1 MEGSGD
7 MLAIYNFNENDM
19 LDGSSALEFPDLD
32 FVYADADSHTNEIAE
47 LYSYTEQAEFQHNVK
62 AFEDQMELY
71 KLPPCWQKLTD
82 ADQNGIILKLLDQLD
97 MSKKNLRMKAA
108 RCILYLAQGCW
119 AEVQSDQEQQA
130 WARKNVMMLYRNG
143 VFGAFVELLNL
154 EIDNSSTANIAMR
167 KIAVSLADSVDLRVI
182 LSVLYIITEV
192 MRAEKESKSQEYDHL
207 VSTFVTEITYP
218 IEDELLSV
226 KLLGMVTQFCTGMAP
241 HFPMKKVLLLLWKI
255 SLVSLGGMDTLK
267 DLKDKYRAAAG
278 LLQNREDTLEISKVM
293 RASSPPITAPSN
305 DDNQNAKRS
314 RPSRRVCT
322 NPSQSQES
330 LIKQSSL
337 DEQEQLGLEM
347 ETSNTENEEDLSDY
361 FRQYEDPINGTASS
375 AASATAGEEG
385 STAGEGGGGATT
397 GTETSTGAT
406 DGVEGTKD
414 EEQSSPPPVD
424 EAAAAPV
431 EEEPPQEISN
441 RLPWAPKIRRKDID
455 IFLNNSRSKF
465 IGYTLKDDHETLA
478 GLPQPIQEG
487 FKTLKKHMYVS
498 LADVQIR
505 REEEINRNPLS
516 TSEGEIALTPTEIL
530 YQAML
535 PNLSQY
541 MISLLKI
548 LLAAAPTSKA
558 KTESINIMADVLPED
573 MPMTVTQST
582 KLGIDVSRHKEITV
596 KAVSAILLLYLK
608 HFKINHIY
616 QFEFMSQH
624 LVFANC
630 IPLVLKFF
638 NQDIMSYVGSKN
650 VIPIMDFPACVIGE
664 QPELT
669 SETMIIG
676 DSAPYSWRNVFSCIN
691 LLRILN
697 KLTKWKHSRIMMLV
711 VFKSAP
717 ILKRT
722 LKVRHAL
729 MQLYVLKL
737 LKMQTKYLGRQWRKS
752 NMKTIS
758 AIYAKVRHR
767 LNDDWAFGNDLDAR
781 PWDFQAEECAL
792 KSGVDRFN
800 NRRYLQ
806 AHNGI
811 LAGIEGLDY
820 DDPIEAIG
828 GFGNTTGAGG
838 AGGVGGGDGINGG
851 AGTGG
856 TGAGM
861 LAANGGHG
869 GGGGGG
875 GGNSVGGLGGNGMVG
890 VNERG
895 NACYGGLARK
905 AEEIELSEEFKQ
917 NYELWLQQEVYNNN
931 IDWDALLAVEDF

>member
-1 MEGSGD
+1 
-7 MLAIYNFNENDM
+7 
-19 LDGSSALEFPDLD
+19 
-32 FVYADADSHTNEIAE
+32 
-47 LYSYTEQAEFQHNVK
+47 
-62 AFEDQMELY
+62 
-71 KLPPCWQKLTD
+71 
-82 ADQNGIILKLLDQLD
+82 
-97 MSKKNLRMKAA
+97 
-108 RCILYLAQGCW
+108 
-119 AEVQSDQEQQA
+119 
-130 WARKNVMMLYRNG
+130 
-143 VFGAFVELLNL
+143 
-154 EIDNSSTANIAMR
+154 
-167 KIAVSLADSVDLRVI
+167 
-182 LSVLYIITEV
+182 
-192 MRAEKESKSQEYDHL
+192 
-207 VSTFVTEITYP
+207 
-218 IEDELLSV
+218 
-226 KLLGMVTQFCTGMAP
+226 
-241 HFPMKKVLLLLWKI
+241 
-255 SLVSLGGMDTLK
+255 
-267 DLKDKYRAAAG
+267 
-278 LLQNREDTLEISKVM
+278 
-293 RASSPPITAPSN
+293 
-305 DDNQNAKRS
+305 
-314 RPSRRVCT
+314 
-322 NPSQSQES
+322 
-330 LIKQSSL
+330 
-337 DEQEQLGLEM
+337 M
-347 ETSNTENEEDLSDY
+347 ETAATENEEDISVY
-361 FRQYEDPINGTASS
+361 FRQYEDPINGAANS
-375 AASATAGEEG
+375 AAAAAAGEEG
-385 STAGEGGGGATT
+385 ATPPAATPGEAGE
-397 GTETSTGAT
+397 
-406 DGVEGTKD
+406 TKD
-414 EEQSSPPPVD
+414 GGECSPPPA
-424 EAAAAPV
+424 EPV
-431 EEEPPQEISN
+431 EEPPQEITN

-465 IGYTLKDDHETLA
+465 IGYTLKDDHETIA

-487 FKTLKKHMYVS
+487 FKTLTKHMYVS

-516 TSEGEIALTPTEIL
+516 TSEGEIPLTPTEIL
-530 YQAML
+530 YQALL

-573 MPMTVTQST
+573 MPMTVLQSS

-616 QFEFMSQH
+616 QFEFISQH

-638 NQDIMSYVGSKN
+638 NQDIMGYVGAN
-650 VIPIMDFPACVIGE
+650 NGIPIIDFPSCVIGE

-669 SETMIIG
+669 SESMLVG
-676 DSAPYSWRNVFSCIN
+676 DSATYSWRNVFSCIN

-781 PWDFQAEECAL
+781 PWDFQADECAL

-806 AHNGI
+806 VNNGI

-820 DDPIEAIG
+820 DDSIEGIG
-828 GFGNTTGAGG
+828 GIGG
-838 AGGVGGGDGINGG
+838 GIGVTAIVGGGVGGGDGLNGGGAGGSLGGCVNGG
-851 AGTGG
+851 AG
-856 TGAGM
+856 GAGG
-861 LAANGGHG
+861 AGVA
-869 GGGGGG
+869 
-875 GGNSVGGLGGNGMVG
+875 SGLGAS
-890 VNERG
+890 ERG

-905 AEEIELSEEFKQ
+905 PEEIELSEEFKQ

-931 IDWDALLAVEDF
+931 IDWDALLAVDDFS

>member
-1 MEGSGD
+1 METSGD
-7 MLAIYNFNENDM
+7 MLTINNFFENDM
-19 LDGSSALEFPDLD
+19 LDFDGSSGLEFPDLD
-32 FVYADADSHTNEIAE
+32 FVYADADSHANEIAE

-62 AFEDQMELY
+62 AFEDQMEYY
-71 KLPPCWQKLTD
+71 KLPPSWQKLSELE
-82 ADQNGIILKLLDQLD
+82 QRGIILKLLDQLD
-97 MSKKNLRMKAA
+97 MSKKGLRMKAA

-119 AEVQSDQEQQA
+119 AEVQCDQEQQTI
-130 WARKNVMMLYRNG
+130 ARKNIMLLYDAG

-154 EIDNSSTANIAMR
+154 EIDNSSTASIAIR
-167 KIAVSLADSVDLRVI
+167 KVAVSLADSVDLRVI

-192 MRAEKESKSQEYDHL
+192 MRAEKESDCEEYAHL
-207 VSTFVTEITYP
+207 VTNFINEITYP
-218 IEDELLSV
+218 IGDELLSV
-226 KLLGMVTQFCTGMAP
+226 KLLGMITKFCSGLAP
-241 HFPMKKVLLLLWKI
+241 HFPMKKVLLLLWKV

-267 DLKDKYRAAAG
+267 TLKDKYRAEAD
-278 LLQNREDTLEISKVM
+278 LPQNKEDTLEISKVM

-305 DDNQNAKRS
+305 EDNQNPKRNK
-314 RPSRRVCT
+314 PFRR
-322 NPSQSQES
+322 S

-337 DEQEQLGLEM
+337 DEQEQIGLEM
-347 ETSNTENEEDLSDY
+347 ETPSTENEEELSEY
-361 FRQYEDPINGTASS
+361 FRQYDDPVNGAN
-375 AASATAGEEG
+375 APN
-385 STAGEGGGGATT
+385 
-397 GTETSTGAT
+397 T
-406 DGVEGTKD
+406 DGPGPED
-414 EEQSSPPPVD
+414 ETTPPAESNDTPEQLT
-424 EAAAAPV
+424 
-431 EEEPPQEISN
+431 N
-441 RLPWAPKIRRKDID
+441 KLPWAPKIRRKDIE
-455 IFLNNSRSKF
+455 IFLNTSRSKF
-465 IGYTLKDDHETLA
+465 IGYILKDDHQTLA

-487 FKTLKKHMYVS
+487 FYTLKKHMYIS
-498 LADVQIR
+498 LADVQIKK
-505 REEEINRNPLS
+505 EEDITRNPIS
-516 TSEGEIALTPTEIL
+516 TSEGEIPQTPTEIL
-530 YQAML
+530 YQAIL
-535 PNLSQY
+535 PNLPQY

-638 NQDIMSYVGSKN
+638 NQNIMSYVGSKN
-650 VIPIMDFPACVIGE
+650 VIPIMDFPSCVIGE

-669 SETMIIG
+669 SESLIIG

-711 VFKSAP
+711 VFKSSP

-792 KSGVDRFN
+792 RNCVDRFN

-806 AHNGI
+806 MNAPDLI
-811 LAGIEGLDY
+811 ASEF
-820 DDPIEAIG
+820 DDPIE
-828 GFGNTTGAGG
+828 
-838 AGGVGGGDGINGG
+838 GDAVN
-851 AGTGG
+851 
-856 TGAGM
+856 
-861 LAANGGHG
+861 G
-869 GGGGGG
+869 GGGGGTTG
-875 GGNSVGGLGGNGMVG
+875 AGNGTSG
-890 VNERG
+890 
-895 NACYGGLARK
+895 RK
-905 AEEIELSEEFKQ
+905 SDDIELSEEFKQ

-931 IDWDALLAVEDF
+931 IDWDSLLSSEDFT

>member
-1 MEGSGD
+1 MFHFYKSEVDIHLFRKSVPFTQVLYTVAFS
-7 MLAIYNFNENDM
+7 MFLVSHSP
-19 LDGSSALEFPDLD
+19 LDHHFEEKYWLTIDTMFLQGSSGLEFPDLD
-32 FVYADADSHTNEIAE
+32 FIYADADSHANEIAE

-62 AFEDQMELY
+62 AFEDQMEYY
-71 KLPPCWQKLTD
+71 KLPPSWQKLSEKE
-82 ADQNGIILKLLDQLD
+82 QREIILKLLDQLD
-97 MSKKNLRMKAA
+97 MSKKSLRMKAA

-119 AEVQSDQEQQA
+119 AEVQCDQEQQVI
-130 WARKNVMMLYRNG
+130 ARKNVMLLYEAG

-154 EIDNSSTANIAMR
+154 EIDNSSTASIAIR
-167 KIAVSLADSVDLRVI
+167 KVAVSLADSVDLRVI
-182 LSVLYIITEV
+182 LSVLYIVTEV
-192 MRAEKESKSQEYDHL
+192 MRAEKESECDDYAQL
-207 VSTFVTEITYP
+207 VSNFINEITYP
-218 IEDELLSV
+218 IGDELLSV
-226 KLLGMVTQFCTGMAP
+226 KLLGMITKFCSGFAP
-241 HFPMKKVLLLLWKI
+241 HFPMKKVLLLLWKV
-255 SLVSLGGMDTLK
+255 SLVSLGGMETLK
-267 DLKDKYRAAAG
+267 QLKDQYREAAD
-278 LLQNREDTLEISKVM
+278 LPPNKEDTLEVSKVM

-305 DDNQNAKRS
+305 EDNQNPKRS
-314 RPSRRVCT
+314 KPFRR
-322 NPSQSQES
+322 S

-337 DEQEQLGLEM
+337 DEQEQIGLEM
-347 ETSNTENEEDLSDY
+347 EAPSTEAEEELSEY
-361 FRQYEDPINGTASS
+361 FRQYEDPINSS
-375 AASATAGEEG
+375 AAQNMELPLESNGDE
-385 STAGEGGGGATT
+385 STPPADTQEPM
-397 GTETSTGAT
+397 
-406 DGVEGTKD
+406 
-414 EEQSSPPPVD
+414 EQLT
-424 EAAAAPV
+424 
-431 EEEPPQEISN
+431 N
-441 RLPWAPKIRRKDID
+441 KLPWAPKIRRKDID
-455 IFLNNSRSKF
+455 IFLNTSRSKF
-465 IGYTLKDDHETLA
+465 IGYILKDDQQTLA

-487 FKTLKKHMYVS
+487 FFTLKKHMYTS
-498 LADVQIR
+498 LADVQIKK
-505 REEEINRNPLS
+505 EEDITRNPIS
-516 TSEGEIALTPTEIL
+516 TSEGEIPQTPTETL
-530 YQAML
+530 YQAIL
-535 PNLSQY
+535 PNLPQY

-638 NQDIMSYVGSKN
+638 NQNIMSYVGSKN
-650 VIPIMDFPACVIGE
+650 VIPIMDFPSCVIGE

-669 SETMIIG
+669 SESLIIG

-711 VFKSAP
+711 VFKSSP

-792 KSGVDRFN
+792 RNCVDRFN

-806 AHNGI
+806 VSAPDI
-811 LAGIEGLDY
+811 IEREFE
-820 DDPIEAIG
+820 DPIE
-828 GFGNTTGAGG
+828 
-838 AGGVGGGDGINGG
+838 GDNMNGG
-851 AGTGG
+851 SV
-856 TGAGM
+856 
-861 LAANGGHG
+861 ANG
-869 GGGGGG
+869 
-875 GGNSVGGLGGNGMVG
+875 
-890 VNERG
+890 
-895 NACYGGLARK
+895 RK
-905 AEEIELSEEFKQ
+905 PEEIELSEEFKQ

-931 IDWDALLAVEDF
+931 IDWDLLLSGQDFT

>member
-7 MLAIYNFNENDM
+7 MLAIYNFNENEM

-82 ADQNGIILKLLDQLD
+82 ADQNGIVLKLLDQLD
-97 MSKKNLRMKAA
+97 MCKKNMRMKAA

-130 WARKNVMMLYRNG
+130 WARKNVMLLYRSG

-192 MRAEKESKSQEYDHL
+192 MRSEKESKSQEYARL

-218 IEDELLSV
+218 IGDELLSV

-267 DLKDKYRAAAG
+267 ELKDKYRIAAG
-278 LLQNREDTLEISKVM
+278 LSQNREDTLEISKVM
-293 RASSPPITAPSN
+293 RASSPPITAVAIEERQ
-305 DDNQNAKRS
+305 DKRG
-314 RPSRRVCT
+314 RPSRR
-322 NPSQSQES
+322 S

-347 ETSNTENEEDLSDY
+347 ETSNTENEVDLTD
-361 FRQYEDPINGTASS
+361 FWGKYEDPINGGTASADG
-375 AASATAGEEG
+375 AASASAGATATAPDGG
-385 STAGEGGGGATT
+385 STVDGEQKG
-397 GTETSTGAT
+397 
-406 DGVEGTKD
+406 DG
-414 EEQSSPPPVD
+414 EQSPPQP
-424 EAAAAPV
+424 AIAPA
-431 EEEPPQEISN
+431 EEEPPQEVTN

-455 IFLNNSRSKF
+455 IFLNNSRIKF
-465 IGYTLKDDHETLA
+465 IGYSLKDDHETLA

-505 REEEINRNPLS
+505 QEEDINRNPMS
-516 TSEGEIALTPTEIL
+516 TSEGEITLTPTEIL

-638 NQDIMSYVGSKN
+638 NQDIMGYVGSKN

-820 DDPIEAIG
+820 DDPIDGIGSIGTAGGPGGAIG
-828 GFGNTTGAGG
+828 AGGDGGLNGAGGGGVAGG
-838 AGGVGGGDGINGG
+838 AGLSTNGG
-851 AGTGG
+851 LPG
-856 TGAGM
+856 
-861 LAANGGHG
+861 
-869 GGGGGG
+869 
-875 GGNSVGGLGGNGMVG
+875 GGLGGMGG
-890 VNERG
+890 ERG

-931 IDWDALLAVEDF
+931 IDWDALLTVEEF